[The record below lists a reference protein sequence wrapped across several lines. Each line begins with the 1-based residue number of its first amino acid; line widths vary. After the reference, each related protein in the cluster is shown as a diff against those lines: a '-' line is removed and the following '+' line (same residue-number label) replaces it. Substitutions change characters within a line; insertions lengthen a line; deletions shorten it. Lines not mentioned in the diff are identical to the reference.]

1 MSAYKLH
8 SIFREFWRCGLT
20 LMGKWPPSLCS
31 ASLAYSFCFEYRHST
46 VHLSTLQSALW
57 WKGTWGKVQRT
68 GSGERKGGAAES
80 KLSLKCLLCALET
93 SCSRNK
99 MVFCQDSQSPGWRW
113 ENRPGGGWNCW
124 CHRADLWVTH
134 RKMCSK
140 STSWGTWSTV
150 DEAAINHKTA
160 RTWADPA
167 AQTVSPST
175 SEARAKGRSQVQ
187 VQPGQH
193 SGSLS
198 QCRRAE
204 RGVPSFSPE
213 HHTKE
218 TKEGKTLV

>member
-1 MSAYKLH
+1 MDIQCRLPPLLPIFLAHTSLPQPRRWKHRRAFNKSQDLVISGCIKWRMSAYKLH

-80 KLSLKCLLCALET
+80 NLSLKCLLCALET

-124 CHRADLWVTH
+124 CHRTDLWVTH
-134 RKMCSK
+134 RKMC
-140 STSWGTWSTV
+140 
-150 DEAAINHKTA
+150 
-160 RTWADPA
+160 
-167 AQTVSPST
+167 
-175 SEARAKGRSQVQ
+175 
-187 VQPGQH
+187 
-193 SGSLS
+193 
-198 QCRRAE
+198 
-204 RGVPSFSPE
+204 
-213 HHTKE
+213 
-218 TKEGKTLV
+218 